1 MTTAAATPCIKCFGK
16 GYLAMYQNRPDG
28 GRCFRCRGTKVEPDT
43 AKAPP
48 QDTTSRV
55 ITEEAFYRR
64 FPDKASRKVR
74 ERHPE
79 WFAESAKAYVEL
91 PPVDAPHTHA
101 PGKVERA
108 GKNYVSYCA
117 CGHKLGRI
125 MKVDAQKLGLI

>member
-1 MTTAAATPCIKCFGK
+1 MPTAAATPCQKCQGEGFIK
-16 GYLAMYQNRPDG
+16 AYQNRPDG
-28 GRCFRCRGTKVEPDT
+28 GKCFRCRGSKVEPDY
-43 AKAPP
+43 AKVPVQETP
-48 QDTTSRV
+48 TRV

-64 FPDKASRKVR
+64 YPDKASRKVR

-79 WFAESAKAYVEL
+79 WFAESTKAYVEL
-91 PPVDAPHTHA
+91 PPIETPHVHS

-125 MKVDAQKLGLI
+125 MKVEAQKLGLL